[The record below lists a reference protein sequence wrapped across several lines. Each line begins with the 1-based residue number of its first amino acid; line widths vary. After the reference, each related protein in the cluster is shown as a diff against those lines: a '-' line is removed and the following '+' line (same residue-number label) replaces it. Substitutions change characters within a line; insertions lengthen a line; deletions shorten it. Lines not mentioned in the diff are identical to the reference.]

1 MTTALTQ
8 DYVTVAEAAA
18 LLKVSQPT
26 IWRWIDQGRLPA
38 YRIGEKRVR
47 INRADLPRLITPVG
61 KTGQKGGAMAQT
73 ERLTQGPLTVKEQRR
88 ALKAVQDAQRLQAEM
103 LAQRGGKLF
112 APSYSILDELRDE
125 RTRNLS

>member
-8 DYVTVAEAAA
+8 DYLTVAEAAA

-47 INRADLPRLITPVG
+47 INKTDLTRLITPVR
-61 KTGQKGGAMAQT
+61 KTGQKGGAMAHT
-73 ERLTQGPLTVKEQRR
+73 ERLIQGPLTVKEQKR

-103 LAQRGGKLF
+103 LAQRGGKPF
-112 APSYSILDELRDE
+112 TPSYSILDELRDE
-125 RTRNLS
+125 RTRSLS